1 MVSKMIRDR
10 VLQEIVA
17 SGRECVIHTC
27 KTKLEYNQ
35 WAARKMGEELSEF
48 FREPTL
54 EEAADI
60 YEVFLGL
67 LHKHNLSLN
76 EVRRVAAHKREE
88 LGGFRNGTVLH
99 KVLEGRPQME

>member
-1 MVSKMIRDR
+1 
-10 VLQEIVA
+10 
-17 SGRECVIHTC
+17 
-27 KTKLEYNQ
+27 
-35 WAARKMGEELSEF
+35 MGEELSEF

-99 KVLEGRPQME
+99 KVLEVRPQTD